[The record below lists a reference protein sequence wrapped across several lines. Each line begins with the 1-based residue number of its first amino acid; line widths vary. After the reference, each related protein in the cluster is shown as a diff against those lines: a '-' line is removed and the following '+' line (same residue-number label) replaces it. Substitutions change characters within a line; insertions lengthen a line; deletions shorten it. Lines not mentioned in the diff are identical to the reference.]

1 MTATLS
7 STWAA
12 IGGPFTPDGRWK
24 PTACT
29 FTPPPPSPGS
39 PGRPPRRRTC
49 TLPEPGDPL
58 TRTVDLGA
66 GRRRGPPGHRGWPP
80 RRRRRLGARTARSP
94 PTRRCALPCPGS
106 SPPVTASP
114 LTTGCLAQAAA
125 SGPKVLCSQISLTRT
140 ASLLCLMQTCTRAYQ
155 LHEDVRLSQLLDR
168 GRLSPPDRP
177 RAQLSTP
184 GPSCRPSVSLR
195 RASGSR
201 SYRPSW

>member
-1 MTATLS
+1 MTGTVLAQTNWS
-7 STWAA
+7 RAQPPCAGRAGHRTWRPHSPAPWIWVLVVVGVRPDTGLAA
-12 IGGPFTPDGRWK
+12 
-24 PTACT
+24 
-29 FTPPPPSPGS
+29 TPPAP
-39 PGRPPRRRTC
+39 
-49 TLPEPGDPL
+49 
-58 TRTVDLGA
+58 V
-66 GRRRGPPGHRGWPP
+66 W
-80 RRRRRLGARTARSP
+80 GARTARSP
-94 PTRRCALPCPGS
+94 STRRCALPCPGS

-114 LTTGCLAQAAA
+114 LTTGCSAQAAA
-125 SGPKVLCSQISLTRT
+125 SGPKVLCSKISLTRT

-177 RAQLSTP
+177 RVRLSTP